1 MSNQHQPVFI
11 AWRYYLIIAIIAT
24 AVLGLVWRVIDLAIF
39 DQHFLRHQ
47 GDERFLREVS
57 TPAFRG
63 MILDRNGFPLAIST
77 RVYSAWY
84 NPQTLNASN
93 KALKALAKC
102 IDMKPA
108 ELQALVNHNQKT
120 KREFIYIKRS
130 LSPEVAANI
139 KALNIPGVYTQEDY
153 RRFYPEGEVTSH
165 VVGFTN
171 VDDHGQEGLELG
183 YNNWLQGE
191 QGKKWV
197 IKDRLG
203 RIISD
208 VQLVQ
213 EQKPGRDLTVSIDRR
228 IQYLAYRELLAG
240 VIDNKAVSG
249 SVVVL
254 DAKTGEILAMV
265 NQPSFNP
272 NNRPGGRMS
281 DHYRNR
287 AITDTFEPGSTIK
300 PFSVASALDSGHFK
314 PNTLIDTSPGWIRL
328 GHNVVM
334 DHERQGVLTVTQV
347 LQKSSNVGVTKMVL
361 SLPPNQLWD
370 ELHRMGFG
378 EPTGVAFPGEQDGS
392 LVKHD
397 PWGQFV
403 LATMAFGYGISAT
416 PLQLARAYIAIANDG
431 VLLPI
436 SLLKL
441 NAPPTGTQVM
451 NKNRA
456 HELLAML
463 ETVVQKGGTAE
474 AASVPGYRVAGKT
487 GTAKLVGPH
496 GYMQHRYTS
505 TFIGIAPVTN
515 PRLVVAVIIHD
526 PQGKQYYGGQ
536 VSGPVFSRIMEG
548 TLRILDIPP
557 DGMPNPAK
565 G

>member
-11 AWRYYLIIAIIAT
+11 PWRYYVIIAIIAT

-84 NPQTLNASN
+84 NPQTLNAS
-93 KALKALAKC
+93 KKELASLAKC
-102 IDMKPA
+102 MDMKPA
-108 ELQALVNHNQKT
+108 ELQALVAHNQKS

-130 LSPEVAANI
+130 LSPEVAAKI
-139 KALNIPGVYTQEDY
+139 KALNVLGVYTQEDY
-153 RRFYPEGEVTSH
+153 RRYYPEGEVTSH

-171 VDDHGQEGLELG
+171 VDDHGQEGIELG
-183 YNNWLQGE
+183 YNGWLQGE

-213 EQKPGRDLTVSIDRR
+213 EQKPGRDLTLSIDRR

-240 VIDNKAVSG
+240 VQENKAVSG

-254 DAKTGEILAMV
+254 DAKTGEVLAMV

-287 AITDTFEPGSTIK
+287 AVTDTFEPGSTIK

-314 PNTLIDTSPGWIRL
+314 PNTVIDTSPGWIRV
-328 GHNVVM
+328 GHNIVM
-334 DHERQGVLTVTQV
+334 DHERQGLLTVTQV

-361 SLPPNQLWD
+361 SLPSNQLWD

-378 EPTGVAFPGEQDGS
+378 EPTGIAFPGEQDGS

-416 PLQLARAYIAIANDG
+416 PLQLARAYSVIANDG
-431 VLLPI
+431 VRLPV

-441 NAPPTGTQVM
+441 NTPPAGEQVM
-451 NKNRA
+451 NKQRA

-487 GTAKLVGPH
+487 GTAKLAGPH
-496 GYMQHRYTS
+496 GYLQHRYTS

-557 DGMPNPAK
+557 DDMSAA
-565 G
+565 